1 MENLNNNQT
10 RAAVITGAS
19 SGMGKLFVTMLEKY
33 YKVDVIYAIA
43 RRKERL
49 EELQKE
55 VNVKIIPLA
64 LDLSKENSLD
74 EYKNILAKDKPN
86 VVLLVNCAGFG
97 IFDEFIKSDYQVNM
111 NMVDLNCKA
120 LQAMSYLTI
129 PYMKEEAR
137 IINLASMSSIQ
148 PVPYIN
154 LYGATKAFVLSFSR
168 ALNVELRKQKIR
180 VIAITPY
187 WVKTEFFDV
196 ANKKSVI
203 NYFDHEYEAKYIV
216 ETAYKKSIK
225 KNPKD
230 VCTPGAFART
240 QYRLVK
246 LLPHKLVMKI
256 WLKKQHIK

>member
-1 MENLNNNQT
+1 MET
-10 RAAVITGAS
+10 RKRVAVISGAS
-19 SGMGKLFVTMLEKY
+19 SGMGKLFVTMLKDY
-33 YKVDVIYAIA
+33 YDVEEIYVIA

-49 EELQKE
+49 EKLQEE
-55 VNVKIIPLA
+55 VDTKIIPLA
-64 LDLSKENSLD
+64 LDLSKEESLD
-74 EYKNILAKDKPN
+74 QYKEYLKSNNPN

-97 IFDEFIKSDYQVNM
+97 IFDEFIKTDYDVNM
-111 NMVDLNCKA
+111 KMVDLNCRA

-129 PYMKEEAR
+129 PYMEKEAR

-168 ALNVELRKQKIR
+168 ALNVELRKQKIK
-180 VIAITPY
+180 VIAVTPY

-203 NYFDHEYEAKYIV
+203 QYFDHEYEANYIV
-216 ETAYKKSIK
+216 KTAYKHSVK

-230 VCTPGAFART
+230 VCTPGKYARM

-246 LLPHKLVMKI
+246 ILPHKLVMKI